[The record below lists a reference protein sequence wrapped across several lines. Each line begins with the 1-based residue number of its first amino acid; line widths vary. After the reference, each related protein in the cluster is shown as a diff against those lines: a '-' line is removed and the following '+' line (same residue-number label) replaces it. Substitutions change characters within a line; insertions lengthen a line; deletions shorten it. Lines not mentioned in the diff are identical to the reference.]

1 MFQTK
6 NAFGIVINKCCASCT
21 FKDLTRAVSQRRCKK
36 TGKSVSPSG
45 YCKQW
50 AMSRQLQMAGRSQG
64 QVKRKEYLMYLV
76 AVREE
81 ELQAEQRG
89 LKFKPKC
96 IAEIRAEFEQKNGS
110 IYLDDYALNFRPF
123 DQEW

>member
-1 MFQTK
+1 MFQTM
-6 NAFGIVINKCCASCT
+6 NAFGVVINKCCASCT

-64 QVKRKEYLMYLV
+64 KVKRKEYLMHLV

-81 ELQAEQRG
+81 ELQVEQRG
-89 LKFKPKC
+89 LKIKPKS
-96 IAEIRAEFEQKNGS
+96 IVEIRAEFERKNGS

>member
-6 NAFGIVINKCCASCT
+6 NAFGVVINKCCASCT

-64 QVKRKEYLMYLV
+64 KVKRKEYLMHLV

-81 ELQAEQRG
+81 ELQVEQRG
-89 LKFKPKC
+89 LKIKPKS
-96 IAEIRAEFEQKNGS
+96 IAEIRAEFERKNGS

>member
-6 NAFGIVINKCCASCT
+6 NAFGVVINKCCASCA

-64 QVKRKEYLMYLV
+64 KVKRKEYLMHLV

-89 LKFKPKC
+89 LKIKPKS
-96 IAEIRAEFEQKNGS
+96 IAEIRAEFERKNGS

>member
-6 NAFGIVINKCCASCT
+6 NAFGVVINKCCASCT

-50 AMSRQLQMAGRSQG
+50 ARSRQLQMAGRSQG
-64 QVKRKEYLMYLV
+64 KVKRKEYLMYLV

-89 LKFKPKC
+89 LKIKPKS
-96 IAEIRAEFEQKNGS
+96 IAEIRAEFERKNGS

>member
-1 MFQTK
+1 MFQTM
-6 NAFGIVINKCCASCT
+6 NAFGIVINKCCASCA
-21 FKDLTRAVSQRRCKK
+21 FKDLTRAVLQRRCKK
-36 TGKSVSPSG
+36 TGKSVNTCG

-50 AMSRQLQMAGRSQG
+50 EMSRQLQMAGRSQG

-89 LKFKPKC
+89 LKIKPKC
-96 IAEIRAEFEQKNGS
+96 IAEIRAEFERKNGS

>member
-1 MFQTK
+1 MFQTM
-6 NAFGIVINKCCASCT
+6 NAFGVVINKCCASCA

-64 QVKRKEYLMYLV
+64 QVKRKEYLMHLV

-89 LKFKPKC
+89 LKFKPKS
-96 IAEIRAEFEQKNGS
+96 IAEIRAEFERKNGS

>member
-6 NAFGIVINKCCASCT
+6 NAFGVVINKCCASCA

-64 QVKRKEYLMYLV
+64 QVKRKEYLMHLV

-89 LKFKPKC
+89 LKIKPKS
-96 IAEIRAEFEQKNGS
+96 IAEIRAEFERKNGS

>member
-1 MFQTK
+1 MFQTM
-6 NAFGIVINKCCASCT
+6 NAFGIVINKCCASCA

-64 QVKRKEYLMYLV
+64 KVKRKEYRMHLV

-89 LKFKPKC
+89 LKIKPKS
-96 IAEIRAEFEQKNGS
+96 IAEIRAEFERKNGS

>member
-1 MFQTK
+1 MFQTM
-6 NAFGIVINKCCASCT
+6 NAFGVVINKCCASCA

-36 TGKSVSPSG
+36 TGKSVNPCG

-64 QVKRKEYLMYLV
+64 KVKRKEYLMHLV

-89 LKFKPKC
+89 LKIKPKS
-96 IAEIRAEFEQKNGS
+96 IAEIRAEFERKNGS

>member
-1 MFQTK
+1 MFQTM
-6 NAFGIVINKCCASCT
+6 NAFGIVINKCCASCA

-64 QVKRKEYLMYLV
+64 QVKRKEYLMHLV
-76 AVREE
+76 AVNEE

-89 LKFKPKC
+89 LKIKPKS
-96 IAEIRAEFEQKNGS
+96 IAEIRAEFERKNGS